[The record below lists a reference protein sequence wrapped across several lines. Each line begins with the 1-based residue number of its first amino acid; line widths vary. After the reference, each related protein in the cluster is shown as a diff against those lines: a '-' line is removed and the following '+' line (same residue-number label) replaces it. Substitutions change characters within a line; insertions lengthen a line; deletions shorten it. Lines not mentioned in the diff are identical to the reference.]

1 MSTNNGPRNSPNSS
15 PRARKS
21 YSSPKSAKRI
31 HSSADHSKHLF
42 APKPYKKDSL
52 MNKTLSK
59 PGLSQASSRSP
70 KSQHI
75 NTPQKV
81 SIGSKP
87 VVPPKPRHVIVKR
100 EHSAKFKTQKSK
112 EDNNDSGLSG
122 KSSSNHK

>member
-1 MSTNNGPRNSPNSS
+1 
-15 PRARKS
+15 
-21 YSSPKSAKRI
+21 
-31 HSSADHSKHLF
+31 
-42 APKPYKKDSL
+42 

-122 KSSSNHK
+122 KSSLNYRVFHLKK